1 MIRFKKTDLKN
12 GIRVVSELH
21 SESRAVS
28 LGIWVT
34 TGTRDEKPDE
44 AGISHF
50 LEHMVFKNTKT
61 RSAFQIAKSLEAV
74 GGELNAFTT
83 REYTCYHALVLK
95 DHWHK
100 GMDVL
105 SDLVNNMEMKRED
118 FSLEKSV
125 IMQEIGMGED
135 NIEELVYDLYL
146 EEALPK
152 HPLGRP
158 ILGNVASVGKM
169 TQKKLQSYYKEKY
182 SGQNIIVSAA
192 GNIDHEELVKAVEQ
206 YLGSKQK
213 RRFYQNRTR
222 PKAKVFRKVVEKPS
236 EQLHVL
242 LGLPCSSYKDRNRF
256 EAFIVNALLG
266 GGMTSKLYQS
276 VREKRGLVYSIYS
289 TLNTFD
295 DFGMINIYSSCE
307 PKNMR
312 SVVKNISSELKRV
325 RKQGVTNSDLEMFK
339 TQVNGS
345 VLLGADD
352 VENRMQSVAV
362 NEMVFK
368 KYKPVDAIVD
378 EINKVTSKSVHQ
390 FIDKYLDLD
399 QVSGLL
405 VGKDSMEHKDWFMDF
420 NFKK

>member
-1 MIRFKKTDLKN
+1 MIRYKKTDLKN

-28 LGIWVT
+28 IGIWVT

-50 LEHMVFKNTKT
+50 LEHLVFKGTKT
-61 RSAFQIAKSLEAV
+61 RSAFQIAKSLEAL

-83 REYTCYHALVLK
+83 REYTCYHALMLK
-95 DHWHK
+95 DHWLK

-105 SDLVNNMEMKRED
+105 ADLVSNMALSRED
-118 FSLEKSV
+118 FALEKSV
-125 IMQEIGMGED
+125 ILQEISMGED
-135 NIEELVYDLYL
+135 NIEELVYDIFL
-146 EEALPK
+146 EEALPR

-158 ILGNVASVGKM
+158 ILGHVDSVSKM
-169 TQKKLQSYYKEKY
+169 TQKKILSYYKEKY
-182 SGQNIIVSAA
+182 SGQNIIVSAS
-192 GNIDHEELVKAVEQ
+192 GNIDHQELVDAVEK
-206 YLGSKQK
+206 YLGSKLK

-222 PKAKVFRKVVEKPS
+222 PKARVFRKVLEKPS
-236 EQLHVL
+236 EQLHLL
-242 LGLPCSSYKDRNRF
+242 LGLPCSSFKDRNRF

-295 DFGMINIYSSCE
+295 DFGMINVYASCE
-307 PKNMR
+307 AKNMK
-312 SVVKNISSELKRV
+312 SVIKNISSELKRV
-325 RKQGVTNSDLEMFK
+325 RRQGVTDSDLEMFK

-352 VENRMQSVAV
+352 IENRMQSIAV

-378 EINKVTSKSVHQ
+378 EINSVTSKSVHQ
-390 FIDKYLDLD
+390 FIDRYLELD
-399 QVSGLL
+399 QISALL
-405 VGKDSMEHKDWFMDF
+405 VGKGALELEDWFMDF

>member
-28 LGIWVT
+28 IGIWVT
-34 TGTRDEKPDE
+34 TGTRDEKSDE

-50 LEHMVFKNTKT
+50 LEHLVFKGTKT
-61 RSAFQIAKSLEAV
+61 RSAFQIAKSLEAL

-83 REYTCYHALVLK
+83 REYTCYHALMLK
-95 DHWHK
+95 DHWLK

-105 SDLVNNMEMKRED
+105 SDLVSNMHMTRAD
-118 FSLEKSV
+118 FALEKSV
-125 IMQEIGMGED
+125 ILQEIAMGDD
-135 NIEELVYDLYL
+135 NLEELAYDIYL

-158 ILGNVASVGKM
+158 ILGNVASVSKM
-169 TQKKLQSYYKEKY
+169 TQKKIQSYYKEKY

-192 GNIDHEELVKAVEQ
+192 GNIDHQELVDAVEK
-206 YLGSKQK
+206 YLGAKTK

-222 PKAKVFRKVVEKPS
+222 PKARVFRRVLEKPS

-242 LGLPCSSYKDRNRF
+242 LGLPCATFKDKNRF

-295 DFGMINIYSSCE
+295 DFGMINIYSSCD
-307 PKNMR
+307 PKNMKA
-312 SVVKNISSELKRV
+312 VVKNISSELKRV
-325 RKQGVTNSDLEMFK
+325 RKQGVTDSDLEMFK

-352 VENRMQSVAV
+352 IENRMQSIAV

-378 EINKVTSKSVHQ
+378 EINSVTSKSVHQ
-390 FIDKYLDLD
+390 FIDKYMDLD
-399 QVSGLL
+399 QVSALL
-405 VGKDSMEHKDWFMDF
+405 IGKGADENKDWFMDF